1 MNLKKL
7 RAVKAQAAPSDQLNL
22 KTTEIKTGKVVINGP
37 FESKMLK
44 AWIEKNAGGS
54 VLSYQMVPA

>member
-7 RAVKAQAAPSDQLNL
+7 RAVKTATATSDQSNL
-22 KTTEIKTGKVVINGP
+22 KTTVLKTGEVITNGP